1 MAPRAISE
9 ANAWIVTDMLRDVIN
24 RGTGQR
30 ARALGRNEREI
41 RCRVLSDRRVAPM
54 AECSDYRDRT
64 AVSLHDM
71 TDMAWRVRVLPT
83 GKVEILHPDEI
94 EPRKRYV
101 RLPGFLARF
110 DDD

>member
-1 MAPRAISE
+1 MPLHMKDVPSSLCDTCRHAI
-9 ANAWIVTDMLRDVIN
+9 IT
-24 RGTGQR
+24 
-30 ARALGRNEREI
+30 RALGRNDREI

-71 TDMAWRVRVLPT
+71 TDMAWRVRVLPS

>member
-1 MAPRAISE
+1 MPLHLKDVPSSLCDTCRHAI
-9 ANAWIVTDMLRDVIN
+9 IT
-24 RGTGQR
+24 
-30 ARALGRNEREI
+30 RALGRNDREI
-41 RCRVLSDRRVAPM
+41 RCRMLSDRRVAPM

>member
-1 MAPRAISE
+1 MPLHMKDVPSSLCDTCRHAI
-9 ANAWIVTDMLRDVIN
+9 IT
-24 RGTGQR
+24 
-30 ARALGRNEREI
+30 RALGRNDREI

-71 TDMAWRVRVLPT
+71 TDMAWRVRLLPT
-83 GKVEILHPDEI
+83 GKVEIVHPDEI

-101 RLPGFLARF
+101 RLPGSLARF

>member
-1 MAPRAISE
+1 MPIHMKDVPSSLCDTCRHAI
-9 ANAWIVTDMLRDVIN
+9 IT
-24 RGTGQR
+24 
-30 ARALGRNEREI
+30 RALGRNDREI

-101 RLPGFLARF
+101 RLPGFLARL

>member
-1 MAPRAISE
+1 
-9 ANAWIVTDMLRDVIN
+9 
-24 RGTGQR
+24 
-30 ARALGRNEREI
+30 
-41 RCRVLSDRRVAPM
+41 
-54 AECSDYRDRT
+54 
-64 AVSLHDM
+64 M

>member
-1 MAPRAISE
+1 MPLHMKDVPSSLCDTCRHAI
-9 ANAWIVTDMLRDVIN
+9 II
-24 RGTGQR
+24 
-30 ARALGRNEREI
+30 RALGRNDREI

>member
-1 MAPRAISE
+1 MPLHMKDVPSSLCDTCRHAI
-9 ANAWIVTDMLRDVIN
+9 IT
-24 RGTGQR
+24 
-30 ARALGRNEREI
+30 RALGRNDREI
-41 RCRVLSDRRVAPM
+41 RCRMLSERRVAPM

-71 TDMAWRVRVLPT
+71 TDMAWRVRVLPS

-101 RLPGFLARF
+101 RLPGFLDRF